1 MDLSY
6 NEDKEKRRRLTVE
19 KTIRCCGQGENME
32 KYGFGVDV
40 GGTSCKLGLFTD
52 SGKLMEKWEIPT
64 DTSEQG
70 EHIIEHVAASL
81 EHRQRERGLADE
93 QIIGVGID
101 TPGIAGRD
109 GVVRG
114 AVNLG
119 WEACPVQEQLKMRL
133 QKKVCVCNDAN
144 AAALGELWQ
153 GGGRGYRDMVMV
165 TLGTGVG
172 GAVILNGKV
181 LAGAHGIAGE
191 IGHMTVFHKE
201 TERCACGKYG
211 CVEQYASA
219 KGLIRITRPLL
230 EKKDPYT
237 ILVDT
242 PELSAKQILDAAKR
256 GDRLALDAV
265 EVLGKALGSA
275 LAAVAEVIDPE
286 VFVIGGG
293 IAGAGEIILRIVHKY
308 YRPDVLP
315 AGADI
320 PFELARLGNDAGMY
334 GSMKLL
340 LDSSDEK

>member
-1 MDLSY
+1 MRTKK
-6 NEDKEKRRRLTVE
+6 KEKRRRLTGE

-81 EHRQRERGLADE
+81 ERRQRERGLADE

-219 KGLIRITRPLL
+219 KGLIRITRKLL

-237 ILVDT
+237 RRHTGTVGKTDSGCGKERRPSGT
-242 PELSAKQILDAAKR
+242 GCCGGSGKSAWKR
-256 GDRLALDAV
+256 ARSRGGSDRSRGLCDRWRNRQGGRDHPAYRT
-265 EVLGKALGSA
+265 EVLQTRCT
-275 LAAVAEVIDPE
+275 
-286 VFVIGGG
+286 
-293 IAGAGEIILRIVHKY
+293 AGRCGHSV
-308 YRPDVLP
+308 
-315 AGADI
+315 
-320 PFELARLGNDAGMY
+320 
-334 GSMKLL
+334 
-340 LDSSDEK
+340 

>member
-1 MDLSY
+1 MRTKK
-6 NEDKEKRRRLTVE
+6 KEKRRRLTGE

-81 EHRQRERGLADE
+81 ERRQRERGLADE

-181 LAGAHGIAGE
+181 N
-191 IGHMTVFHKE
+191 F
-201 TERCACGKYG
+201 
-211 CVEQYASA
+211 
-219 KGLIRITRPLL
+219 P
-230 EKKDPYT
+230 
-237 ILVDT
+237 
-242 PELSAKQILDAAKR
+242 
-256 GDRLALDAV
+256 
-265 EVLGKALGSA
+265 
-275 LAAVAEVIDPE
+275 
-286 VFVIGGG
+286 
-293 IAGAGEIILRIVHKY
+293 
-308 YRPDVLP
+308 
-315 AGADI
+315 
-320 PFELARLGNDAGMY
+320 
-334 GSMKLL
+334 MK
-340 LDSSDEK
+340 

>member
-1 MDLSY
+1 
-6 NEDKEKRRRLTVE
+6 
-19 KTIRCCGQGENME
+19 ME

-81 EHRQRERGLADE
+81 ERRQRERGLADE

-201 TERCACGKYG
+201 IERCACGKCG

-219 KGLIRITRPLL
+219 
-230 EKKDPYT
+230 
-237 ILVDT
+237 
-242 PELSAKQILDAAKR
+242 
-256 GDRLALDAV
+256 
-265 EVLGKALGSA
+265 
-275 LAAVAEVIDPE
+275 
-286 VFVIGGG
+286 
-293 IAGAGEIILRIVHKY
+293 
-308 YRPDVLP
+308 
-315 AGADI
+315 
-320 PFELARLGNDAGMY
+320 
-334 GSMKLL
+334 
-340 LDSSDEK
+340 

>member
-1 MDLSY
+1 MRTKK
-6 NEDKEKRRRLTVE
+6 KEKRRRLTGE

-81 EHRQRERGLADE
+81 ERRQRERGLADE

-211 CVEQYASA
+211 CVEQLS
-219 KGLIRITRPLL
+219 LIHI
-230 EKKDPYT
+230 
-237 ILVDT
+237 
-242 PELSAKQILDAAKR
+242 
-256 GDRLALDAV
+256 
-265 EVLGKALGSA
+265 
-275 LAAVAEVIDPE
+275 
-286 VFVIGGG
+286 
-293 IAGAGEIILRIVHKY
+293 
-308 YRPDVLP
+308 
-315 AGADI
+315 
-320 PFELARLGNDAGMY
+320 
-334 GSMKLL
+334 
-340 LDSSDEK
+340 